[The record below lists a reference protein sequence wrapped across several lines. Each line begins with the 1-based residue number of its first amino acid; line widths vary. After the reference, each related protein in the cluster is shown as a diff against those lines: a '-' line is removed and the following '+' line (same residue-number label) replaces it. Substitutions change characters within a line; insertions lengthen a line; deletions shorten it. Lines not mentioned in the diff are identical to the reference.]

1 MERDDIIEYSLD
13 THHSEEAGKK
23 IRKTIWK
30 VTLLLTIITLVEV
43 ALGAFIKQGSGVW
56 PFVKWTFIILTVL
69 KAAYIIL
76 TFMHLGDERKSMK
89 YVILAPYVVFIGYLI
104 FICITEALAVN
115 DALILYG
122 A

>member
-1 MERDDIIEYSLD
+1 M
-13 THHSEEAGKK
+13 
-23 IRKTIWK
+23 
-30 VTLLLTIITLVEV
+30 VEV